1 MIRRINESKILT
13 KRVSCKCKCKF
24 DNKKCN
30 LNQKQN
36 DDKCRCECKNQK
48 KKLCVQKNYIWNPS
62 TRTCENGRYTR
73 SIIDDSVITCDEII
87 EETNTV
93 PTKRT

>member
-1 MIRRINESKILT
+1 MTINVGVSTKI
-13 KRVSCKCKCKF
+13 
-24 DNKKCN
+24 
-30 LNQKQN
+30 
-36 DDKCRCECKNQK
+36 K

-62 TRTCENGRYTR
+62 TCTCENGRYTR

-93 PTKRT
+93 PTKSP